1 MKRLFGDRR
10 SAIVLLTAVLLL
22 LVGTQAVLLAQ
33 NLGAAPQTN
42 VAVQGQ
48 TGAQPEDFLKT
59 ICMIGQEGQL
69 IAAVVLGS
77 YRASTT
83 RVGEAL
89 NIPRPEIA
97 TAEQALEKTG
107 YLVGGI
113 APFGYEATFLIDPLV
128 MEKEVVYVGGGAPS
142 ALTKISP
149 KEILRLNKGTVLR
162 IRK

>member
-1 MKRLFGDRR
+1 MNPYEEKLKQF
-10 SAIVLLTAVLLL
+10 LTD
-22 LVGTQAVLLAQ
+22 
-33 NLGAAPQTN
+33 N
-42 VAVQGQ
+42 AVQAEHIHFENSVHSVEDACRE